1 MELLRKRE
9 ENADQANAKAFK
21 DLIRG
26 YVVGVTPEE
35 KAKAEQDFAKSQAKN
50 LEAQGKLNKARRL
63 VQNSGKKKVN
73 EALDLLKEILVES
86 NPEAIQ
92 KVANKRAYDAGYHSQ
107 KQFNDGEVT
116 PEGKRA
122 QKKFAKIKELIRK
135 REDRTGDWAVKHSEL
150 ADNCNK
156 GWEDSK
162 K

>member
-1 MELLRKRE
+1 MTGCKQTKVHEAIMNLVKELL
-9 ENADQANAKAFK
+9 N
-21 DLIRG
+21 
-26 YVVGVTPEE
+26 
-35 KAKAEQDFAKSQAKN
+35 
-50 LEAQGKLNKARRL
+50 
-63 VQNSGKKKVN
+63 
-73 EALDLLKEILVES
+73 ES

-116 PEGKRA
+116 PEGKKA